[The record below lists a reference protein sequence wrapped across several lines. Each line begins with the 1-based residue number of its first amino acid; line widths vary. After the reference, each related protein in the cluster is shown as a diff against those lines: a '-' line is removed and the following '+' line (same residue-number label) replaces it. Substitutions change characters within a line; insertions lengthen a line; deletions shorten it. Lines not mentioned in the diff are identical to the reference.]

1 MLLNLWPRI
10 NKKLIKS
17 LLFYLCIN
25 VQVSYAVDVT
35 NLVNPVSYYVNHEQ
49 ELKKIKERLVLL
61 KKYL

>member
-10 NKKLIKS
+10 NKKL
-17 LLFYLCIN
+17 LNWFFFFLCFI
-25 VQVSYAVDVT
+25 VRVFYAVDVT